1 MSTEQLIKKKEE
13 NMISSF
19 SEEMGVFFSLG
30 WPSSLFLSLF
40 FYTQGNPNPF
50 STSPFLSRQFTFKS
64 LNNYFPKKEEIAL
77 HKIFKL

>member
-19 SEEMGVFFSLG
+19 SKEMGVFFSLG

-50 STSPFLSRQFTFKS
+50 STR
-64 LNNYFPKKEEIAL
+64 
-77 HKIFKL
+77 

>member
-19 SEEMGVFFSLG
+19 SKEMGVFFSLG

-40 FYTQGNPNPF
+40 FLYPRKP
-50 STSPFLSRQFTFKS
+50 
-64 LNNYFPKKEEIAL
+64 
-77 HKIFKL
+77 